1 MLKTLPLPME
11 LTRLIERGL
20 WPRDSKE
27 ALSQNV
33 RPWISESS
41 VRRFAPEES
50 KVYLYP
56 PPFCTVRV
64 EMESPKHSFWADPR
78 SAVQEINPDLTM
90 IIGDF
95 GLGSDAPI
103 ALDYRQQVDEPRVI
117 RLRWAPEGNH
127 WVEAAPTFAEFAAH
141 LTCSD

>member
-1 MLKTLPLPME
+1 MRIIGGAMIKRLPLPKE

-20 WPRDSKE
+20 WPSDPNE
-27 ALSQNV
+27 ARSQNL
-33 RPWISESS
+33 RPWIPSSS
-41 VRRFAPEES
+41 VRSFAPEES
-50 KVYLYP
+50 KVFLYP

-64 EMESPKHSFWADPR
+64 LMEASEHRFWADPR
-78 SAVQEINPDLTM
+78 SAAQEINPDLTM

-103 ALDYRQQVDEPRVI
+103 ALDYRQQADEPRVI

-127 WVEAAPTFAEFAAH
+127 WVEVAQTFA
-141 LTCSD
+141 